1 MSDPAHCSDA
11 HLSRLD
17 SEVRQFLSFDAVAFV
32 IDLLGFA
39 PADAEMVGNVCHVQ
53 IQFHKCDGESH
64 SSVIKK

>member
-11 HLSRLD
+11 HLSGFD
-17 SEVRQFLSFDAVAFV
+17 SEVRQFLSFDAVALV
-32 IDLLGFA
+32 EYPLGFP
-39 PADAEMVGNVCHVQ
+39 PADAEMVCDVCHVQ